1 MVSLTRRP
9 REQTIQVHTLSTTL
23 LGLLLLDWMKST
35 RIRARRTPHMVFV
48 TSRKHLLPDITDW
61 ADYAAQGGILKH
73 FSDEKNWNIGEVD
86 PNYSES
92 KLMLTYA
99 VESICQRALGP
110 DGK

>member
-1 MVSLTRRP
+1 MKQTR
-9 REQTIQVHTLSTTL
+9 SY
-23 LGLLLLDWMKST
+23 
-35 RIRARRTPHMVFV
+35 ARKTPHMVFV
-48 TSRKHLLPDITDW
+48 TSRKHLLPDITNW

-73 FSDEKNWNIGEVD
+73 FSDEKNWNTGEVD

-99 VESICQRALGP
+99 VEYICQRALGP